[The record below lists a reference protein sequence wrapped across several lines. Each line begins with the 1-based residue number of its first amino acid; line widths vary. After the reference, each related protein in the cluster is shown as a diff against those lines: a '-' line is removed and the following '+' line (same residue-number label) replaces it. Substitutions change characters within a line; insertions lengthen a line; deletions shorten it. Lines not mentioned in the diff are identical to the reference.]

1 NNPAFCTAVSND
13 FSYDDIFSRE
23 LEALGNEGDVLVA
36 LSTSGNSKNV
46 INAIDYA
53 KINNI
58 KVIGFSGESENL
70 MNGKCDIAIKIPSKN
85 TPRVQEAYK
94 LILHIGQWTLFLD
107 RDGVINKRLP
117 DNYVRSIEEFEF
129 LGGVKEALFWFSQ
142 YFDRIFIVTNQQGI
156 DKGIMDHEDLYL
168 IHDYLLSEVEKSGGK
183 IDQIYY
189 CPHLSIEKSYYR
201 KPNPGMAIMA
211 KEDFPE
217 IEFASSIMVG
227 DSYSDIVFGNKL

>member
-1 NNPAFCTAVSND
+1 MDVKHILEENISVITKILNDDSYLVEVNRIIDLLVNTFNNGNAVYFCGNGGSMADASHIAAELSGRFYINRKPLKSLALANNPAFCTAVSND

-70 MNGKCDIAIKIPSKN
+70 MNGKCDISIKIPSKN

-94 LILHIGQWTLFLD
+94 LILHI
-107 RDGVINKRLP
+107 VC
-117 DNYVRSIEEFEF
+117 
-129 LGGVKEALFWFSQ
+129 EAVEAKIFS
-142 YFDRIFIVTNQQGI
+142 
-156 DKGIMDHEDLYL
+156 K
-168 IHDYLLSEVEKSGGK
+168 
-183 IDQIYY
+183 
-189 CPHLSIEKSYYR
+189 
-201 KPNPGMAIMA
+201 
-211 KEDFPE
+211 
-217 IEFASSIMVG
+217 
-227 DSYSDIVFGNKL
+227 